1 MALVQRLEAATGR
14 VALLVKY
21 VKPKLQG
28 LALARVSVSERSCGM
43 LHSGIM
49 WRQSRLPSGNI
60 SV

>member
-28 LALARVSVSERSCGM
+28 LARVSVSEGSCGV

-49 WRQSRLPSGNI
+49 WRQSRLPSGSI